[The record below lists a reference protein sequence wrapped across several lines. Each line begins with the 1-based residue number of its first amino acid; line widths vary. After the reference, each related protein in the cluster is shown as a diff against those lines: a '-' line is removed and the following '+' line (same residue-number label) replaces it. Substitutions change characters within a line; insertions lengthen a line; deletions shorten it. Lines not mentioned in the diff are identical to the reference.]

1 MIDILDKHRCCGCEA
16 CVQACPKH
24 CIAFEGDSEGF
35 SYPVVDKEKC
45 IECGQCEKVCP
56 VICRHDSTI
65 PLKVFAAQ
73 NTDEAE
79 LLSSSSG
86 GLFIVLAKKTL
97 SAGGVVFG
105 ARFDDHWNVIHS
117 YAETIDE
124 VQAFMGSKYVQSRI
138 GATYIQARDFLKAG
152 RKVLF
157 SGTPCQVAGLKNF
170 LRKDYDNLLTV
181 DVICHGVPSPMV
193 WQRYLSELRQNARKG
208 ENSVSSSP
216 NHSISE
222 GDALPTRGSV
232 SIESISFRDKRS
244 GWKKFSFALTLAEAS
259 AEGKKN
265 TVSLSHIFNED
276 PYMKLFLDNLIL
288 RPSCYQCPAKSG
300 KSCSD
305 ITIADF
311 WGIEKYHPQLDDSRG
326 VGLMMVN
333 SSKGMGVL
341 SSLNIKRHEVSYD
354 DAVESNSSYEKSV
367 GEPEKRRRC
376 FNMILSQK
384 PLSSVAIKLTGISPL
399 LSLKYRVNTSLFKLY
414 YALKTKYFS

>member
-56 VICRHDSTI
+56 VICSLE
-65 PLKVFAAQ
+65 PKKPFKVFAAQ

-138 GATYIQARDFLKAG
+138 GATYIQARDFLKSG

-157 SGTPCQVAGLKNF
+157 SGTPCQIAGLKHF

-208 ENSVSSSP
+208 ENTVSSSP

-222 GDALPTRGSV
+222 GDAFYVNSGV

-265 TVSLSHIFNED
+265 SVSLSHIFNED
-276 PYMKLFLDNLIL
+276 AYMKLFLSNLIL
-288 RPSCYQCPAKSG
+288 RPSCYQCPAKAG
-300 KSCSD
+300 KSKSD

-311 WGIEKYHPQLDDSRG
+311 WGIERSHPELDDSRG
-326 VGLMMVN
+326 VGLLMVN
-333 SSKGMGVL
+333 TNKGQSAF
-341 SSLNIKRHEVSYD
+341 SSLNIRQQEVTYEV
-354 DAVESNSSYEKSV
+354 AMASNSSYERPVAEPTKRGKCFYYLQRPPHSVSSAVKFTRTPMWLAVRYKINTAIMGLIKSLR
-367 GEPEKRRRC
+367 ER
-376 FNMILSQK
+376 
-384 PLSSVAIKLTGISPL
+384 
-399 LSLKYRVNTSLFKLY
+399 
-414 YALKTKYFS
+414 

>member
-45 IECGQCEKVCP
+45 IECGLCEKVCQF
-56 VICRHDSTI
+56 ICCLE
-65 PLKVFAAQ
+65 PKKPFKVFAAQ
-73 NTDEAE
+73 NSDEAE

-117 YAETIDE
+117 YAETIEE
-124 VQAFMGSKYVQSRI
+124 VRAFMGSKYVQSSI
-138 GATYIQARDFLKAG
+138 GTTYLQAREFLKAG

-157 SGTPCQVAGLKNF
+157 SGTPCQIAGLKHF

-208 ENSVSSSP
+208 ENTVSSSP

-265 TVSLSHIFNED
+265 SVSLSHIFNED

-311 WGIEKYHPQLDDSRG
+311 WGIERSHPELDDSRG
-326 VGLMMVN
+326 VGLLMVN
-333 SSKGMGVL
+333 TNKGQSAF
-341 SSLNIKRHEVSYD
+341 SSLNIRQQEVTYEV
-354 DAVESNSSYEKSV
+354 AMANNSSYERPVAEPTKRGKCFYYLQRPPHSVSSAVKFTRTPMWLAVRYKINTAIMGLIKSLR
-367 GEPEKRRRC
+367 ER
-376 FNMILSQK
+376 
-384 PLSSVAIKLTGISPL
+384 
-399 LSLKYRVNTSLFKLY
+399 
-414 YALKTKYFS
+414 